1 MEFLMILS
9 ALLSAVTGA
18 FAGGRPA
25 EVRLHQPAA
34 TQSVAAPAPIATVAV
49 PALRPVQAI
58 PAQPAL
64 AAAPA
69 LPTAAPLPAAPVETD
84 RLLE

>member
-18 FAGGRPA
+18 FAGTRPA
-25 EVRLHQPAA
+25 ETRLHQPAA
-34 TQSVAAPAPIATVAV
+34 AQSVSVARPSATVAV
-49 PALRPVQAI
+49 PVTRPVPVI
-58 PAQPAL
+58 PEQPAE
-64 AAAPA
+64 AAA
-69 LPTAAPLPAAPVETD
+69 LPVPVAPLPSAPIDTD

>member
-18 FAGGRPA
+18 FAGPRPA
-25 EVRLHQPAA
+25 EARLHQPAA
-34 TQSVAAPAPIATVAV
+34 TQSVAVPAPVATVAMPAIRSSQAIPDQAAEVAPAP
-49 PALRPVQAI
+49 
-58 PAQPAL
+58 
-64 AAAPA
+64 APS
-69 LPTAAPLPAAPVETD
+69 APLPSAPVETD

>member
-1 MEFLMILS
+1 MILS

-18 FAGGRPA
+18 FAGTRPA
-25 EVRLHQPAA
+25 EARLHQAAA
-34 TQSVAAPAPIATVAV
+34 TQSVAVAPPSATVAV

-58 PAQPAL
+58 PEQAAQ
-64 AAAPA
+64 AAPA
-69 LPTAAPLPAAPVETD
+69 PLRAAPLPSAPVETD

>member
-1 MEFLMILS
+1 MILS

-18 FAGGRPA
+18 FAGNRPA
-25 EVRLHQPAA
+25 DARLHQPAA
-34 TQSVAAPAPIATVAV
+34 TQSVAVAAPAATVAV

-58 PAQPAL
+58 PEP
-64 AAAPA
+64 AAPVA
-69 LPTAAPLPAAPVETD
+69 PAPAPAAPLPSAPIGTD

>member
-1 MEFLMILS
+1 MILS

-18 FAGGRPA
+18 FTGPRPA
-25 EVRLHQPAA
+25 GARLDQPAA
-34 TQSVAAPAPIATVAV
+34 TQSLAAPAPVATVAV

-58 PAQPAL
+58 PQQAAPAL
-64 AAAPA
+64 AAPR
-69 LPTAAPLPAAPVETD
+69 PAAPLPAAPVETD

>member
-1 MEFLMILS
+1 MILS

-25 EVRLHQPAA
+25 DARLHQPAA
-34 TQSVAAPAPIATVAV
+34 TQSVAVPAPIATVAV
-49 PALRPVQAI
+49 PAMRTALAI
-58 PAQPAL
+58 PQE
-64 AAAPA
+64 AAPVA
-69 LPTAAPLPAAPVETD
+69 AVPVPVAPLPSAPIETD

>member
-1 MEFLMILS
+1 MILS

-25 EVRLHQPAA
+25 DARLHQPAA
-34 TQSVAAPAPIATVAV
+34 TQSVAAPAPTVMVAV
-49 PALRPVQAI
+49 PAVRPVQAI
-58 PAQPAL
+58 PEQ

-69 LPTAAPLPAAPVETD
+69 PAPLPAAPVADAPVETD

>member
-18 FAGGRPA
+18 FAGTRTA
-25 EVRLHQPAA
+25 EARLDRPAA
-34 TQSVAAPAPIATVAV
+34 TQSVTVSSAQATVAL
-49 PALRPVQAI
+49 PAFRPVQAI
-58 PAQPAL
+58 PEQAEEAVPPPAPS
-64 AAAPA
+64 AP
-69 LPTAAPLPAAPVETD
+69 PPSAPIETD

>member
-18 FAGGRPA
+18 FAGTRPA
-25 EVRLHQPAA
+25 ETRLDQPAA
-34 TQSVAAPAPIATVAV
+34 TQSVSVAV
-49 PALRPVQAI
+49 APVMVALPAIRRVQAI
-58 PAQPAL
+58 PVQAEQVEPVRAL
-64 AAAPA
+64 
-69 LPTAAPLPAAPVETD
+69 AAPLPSAPIETD